1 MTPLVF
7 APTAMPVNHHAMVAR
22 APVPAASFH
31 PLMHV
36 VSTDPQVDNGGAV
49 LGMLLPRT
57 NKNGQVLPA
66 DVTFALD
73 ADVIL
78 ASLDAA
84 GISAETTDTQAFMPP
99 ETLILQ
105 AVDNTVLVSCW

>member
-1 MTPLVF
+1 MNGYFLGGRWYGIVF
-7 APTAMPVNHHAMVAR
+7 EPYT
-22 APVPAASFH
+22 
-31 PLMHV
+31 
-36 VSTDPQVDNGGAV
+36 
-49 LGMLLPRT
+49 
-57 NKNGQVLPA
+57 PA

-84 GISAETTDTQAFMPP
+84 GISAEITDTQAFMPP
-99 ETLILQ
+99 ETLILR

>member
-1 MTPLVF
+1 
-7 APTAMPVNHHAMVAR
+7 
-22 APVPAASFH
+22 
-31 PLMHV
+31 
-36 VSTDPQVDNGGAV
+36 
-49 LGMLLPRT
+49 
-57 NKNGQVLPA
+57 VLPA

-78 ASLDAA
+78 TSLDAA

-99 ETLILQ
+99 KTLILR